1 MTGKNRAVRQ
11 WSPAS
16 PSTSPPNAEATDAV
30 TSTTHT
36 EQAAAALGSDG
47 AKGGIV

>member
-11 WSPAS
+11 WAPAS
-16 PSTSPPNAEATDAV
+16 PSTQPPNAEATDAV

-36 EQAAAALGSDG
+36 ERAVAALGSNG
-47 AKGGIV
+47 AEGGIF